1 MGNMTNF
8 SAKHLERKANN
19 RAARK
24 VTIIDCSKV
33 LCYKEKAL
41 NEPIVLP
48 RILIRTIL
56 SRKCNGCTPNVPCDP
71 TVIMP
76 SLYLHMSFY
85 PSPLKRNKTS
95 NRRLIPKNEDVLSLP
110 FWGHSGWRRQAR
122 RWLSWKTRKKL
133 HLFFGL
139 ALRFSGK
146 PGWKME
152 DWGSRMK
159 ERGSGIKDHPFTDKK
174 NFLHNSK
181 YKAWYRGVGKRQKN
195 TAVRVD
201 TARKGA
207 V

>member
-1 MGNMTNF
+1 MNPLCFLAYQLGLF
-8 SAKHLERKANN
+8 CHVSAMAVPQTFPVIRPWSCLPYISICLFTRLL
-19 RAARK
+19 
-24 VTIIDCSKV
+24 SKGI
-33 LCYKEKAL
+33 K
-41 NEPIVLP
+41 
-48 RILIRTIL
+48 
-56 SRKCNGCTPNVPCDP
+56 
-71 TVIMP
+71 
-76 SLYLHMSFY
+76 
-85 PSPLKRNKTS
+85 
-95 NRRLIPKNEDVLSLP
+95 RLIADYSQGQNEDVLSLP

-122 RWLSWKTRKKL
+122 RWLTWKTRKKL
-133 HLFFGL
+133 HLFFVL

-159 ERGSGIKDHPFTDKK
+159 ERRSGIKDHPFTVKK